1 MEITIRPA
9 RPADIPKLCGLL
21 TDLFTLESDFEPDV
35 VRQVKGLS
43 MFVNDPM
50 GSSLVLV
57 AVVDGNVVGMA
68 TVQTLI
74 STAEGG
80 RVGLVEDVIV
90 AREFRGRGIGTMLLD
105 RIGEW
110 SRAQKLSRLQLLAD
124 RENRPALDFYSSSNW
139 TSTRLICMR
148 KML

>member
-1 MEITIRPA
+1 MEITIRSA
-9 RPADIPKLCGLL
+9 RSEDIPVLCGLL
-21 TDLFTLESDFEPDV
+21 ADLFALESDFEPDV
-35 VRQVKGLS
+35 VKQVKGLS
-43 MFVNDPM
+43 MLLGDLS

-57 AVVDGNVVGMA
+57 AAADGSVIGMA

-90 AREFRGRGIGTMLLD
+90 AREFRGRGIGAMLLD
-105 RIGEW
+105 RIDEW
-110 SRAQKLSRLQLLAD
+110 SRAHKLARLQLLAD
-124 RENRPALDFYSSSNW
+124 RENRPALDFYFSSNW